1 MTPWPPLSPYLT
13 PREVAQLTGFAVSTL
28 AHWRV
33 AGKGRG
39 YGPPYVKKHGRIRY
53 PSQELEQWMRAE
65 GLLSTTGEVS
75 GLWSGVSGSE
85 PGTRNQQPGTSL

>member
-1 MTPWPPLSPYLT
+1 MTPWPRPSSYLT

-33 AGKGRG
+33 AGRQRG

-53 PSQELEQWMRAE
+53 PAQEVEAWMREE
-65 GLLSTTGEVS
+65 GLRRTTAAG
-75 GLWSGVSGSE
+75 
-85 PGTRNQQPGTSL
+85 PP